1 MVAPLST
8 NLYCSGFQRLISKPV
23 HTCVSEMMLVYL
35 PKRLF
40 LFLTQLRPNTENNV
54 GSENK
59 SVTQHVYIHRTSGSQ
74 TCCQEGF
81 NKNSTM
87 WELQANN
94 LLKSN
99 IIVLK
104 PYKVSKLA
112 ITPNFTYLS
121 IAFTKTCTFLI
132 NALLSGF

>member
-1 MVAPLST
+1 
-8 NLYCSGFQRLISKPV
+8 
-23 HTCVSEMMLVYL
+23 MMPVYL
-35 PKRLF
+35 PERAF

-59 SVTQHVYIHRTSGSQ
+59 SVTQHVYIHGTSGSQ
-74 TCCQEGF
+74 TRCQEGF

-104 PYKVSKLA
+104 PYE
-112 ITPNFTYLS
+112 
-121 IAFTKTCTFLI
+121 
-132 NALLSGF
+132 GFKISYYPKFHSLKYGIH